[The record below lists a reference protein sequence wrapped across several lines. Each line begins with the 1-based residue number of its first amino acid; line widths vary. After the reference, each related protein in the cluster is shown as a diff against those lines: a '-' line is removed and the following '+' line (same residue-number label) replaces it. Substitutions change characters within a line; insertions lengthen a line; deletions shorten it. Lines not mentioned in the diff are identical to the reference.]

1 MIMNKIN
8 LVLFFWVI
16 HKIFFKIQMYN
27 YLCIFFCAVPQPTV
41 PPSAPDEALPTA
53 APGENNFIGEGLIF
67 CLVVACLYFIFFFC
81 VNLNCP
87 LLFSLLGTFRFQ
99 DEDEN
104 EYEI

>member
-16 HKIFFKIQMYN
+16 HKIFFQIQMHN

-41 PPSAPDEALPTA
+41 PPGAPDEALPTA
-53 APGENNFIGEGLIF
+53 APDENNFIGEGLIF
-67 CLVVACLYFIFFFC
+67 LFSGCMFVLHFFFC

-87 LLFSLLGTFRFQ
+87 LLFSLLFHCCCYFW
-99 DEDEN
+99 
-104 EYEI
+104 YVI